1 MLTRL
6 FFPLFLLALA
16 VPAAAQAPV
25 AVTGTVVDAQ
35 SGDPLPGA
43 TVLLIRATPDST
55 RSGAA
60 TGLDGAFRL
69 EAAPGAYQLR
79 VSFVGYVPLA
89 QALRVTE
96 PVALGVL
103 ALTSDDAALGELQ
116 VEATRQRVSVRG
128 DTTAFNADAFP
139 VNPDATAGDLI
150 EKLPGVIVENGEV
163 QAEGETVQRVLV
175 DGREFFG
182 TDVRAALATL
192 PAEII
197 QEVQVFDRQS
207 EESQFSG
214 FDDGEAEKTINIV
227 TRSGMSNGQFGR
239 AYAGAGPDGEY
250 LAGGNV
256 TILDGERRITLVGIA
271 NNVDQQ
277 NFATEDLLGVVSS
290 GGGGRRGGGR
300 RGGGR
305 GGSVSDLLVD
315 DQSGINEAT
324 AFGVNVTDKLFG
336 GALDLQGSYFFNRTD
351 NTLDAALTREYLSDG
366 AISQLYDETETSG
379 GVNTNHRLS
388 LRAEADLSERTQ
400 LTVRPRLTLQSN
412 ETGGTLLGLTALP
425 SGDPLAQ
432 TTSVDESDL
441 SALSG
446 DLRVDLRHRFPTS
459 GRTLS
464 LGVGL
469 GANGQEGERNQA
481 YTLTAY
487 DPSREAEEED
497 VDQRTVTDTDA
508 RSVSGSLRYT
518 EPLGERAQL
527 QLAYRPSLSWSTS
540 DRLASL
546 ADATGAYTLPDSA
559 YSSLLDQRS
568 LTQRAGISLRFQSG
582 SNRRGERSARSEGP
596 PPDGGAPPPDAEG
609 GSRREGGPPAGGGG
623 GRRGGRNAQGLSA
636 QIGLDV
642 QHETLE
648 AEQFLP
654 TAYTV
659 DKSYWSLLPSARIRL
674 GLGEGARLGLSYN
687 ARTQTPSASQL
698 QDVIDNSN
706 PLLLTTGNPELAPST
721 THSVRAQVNATDPDG
736 GSVLVAA
743 LNGSYGQNAIV
754 TATTLARADTEIA
767 PGVVLP
773 AGAQLTRPINLDG
786 YWNGRALLTYGRPL
800 SLLKSNANVSLGASY
815 SRTPGLVDEAENVS
829 DQIGLDGRVFLGS
842 AISERVDFSLQY
854 GARYTSVANSA
865 VPELDQDYVRHL
877 AGAELTLLPW
887 DGLVFATDLSALHYT
902 GLDDSVDPTQVLWGA
917 RLGYK
922 FLDRDRAEVSL
933 SVSDLL
939 DQQADVERTV
949 TELYVEDAQS
959 RALGRYVMLNLT
971 YKLSNFGL

>member
-6 FFPLFLLALA
+6 LLPLLLLALA

-25 AVTGTVVDAQ
+25 AVTGTVVDAE

-60 TGLDGAFRL
+60 TGLDGAFRI

-79 VSFVGYVPLA
+79 VSFVGYVPLT
-89 QALRVTE
+89 QPLRVTE
-96 PVALGVL
+96 PVALGTL
-103 ALTSDDAALGELQ
+103 ALSTDDDALGELQ

-128 DTTAFNADAFP
+128 DTTAFNVDAFP
-139 VNPDATAGDLI
+139 VNPDATAGDLL
-150 EKLPGVIVENGEV
+150 EKLPGVIVEDGEV

-182 TDVRAALATL
+182 TDVSAALATL

-197 QEVQVFDRQS
+197 QEVQVFDRAS
-207 EESQFSG
+207 DEAQFSG
-214 FDDGEAEKTINIV
+214 FDDGESEKTINIV
-227 TRSGMSNGQFGR
+227 TRPGMSNGQFGR

-290 GGGGRRGGGR
+290 GGGRRRGGS
-300 RGGGR
+300 R

-324 AFGVNVTDKLFG
+324 AFGINVTDKLFG
-336 GALDLQGSYFFNRTD
+336 GALDLQGSYFYNTTD

-366 AISQLYDETETSG
+366 AVSQLYDETEASG
-379 GVNTNHRLS
+379 GTNTNHRLS
-388 LRAEADLSERTQ
+388 LRAEAELSDRTQ
-400 LTVRPRLTLQSN
+400 LSIRPQLTLQSN
-412 ETGGTLLGLTALP
+412 ETEGTLLGLTTLP
-425 SGDPLAQ
+425 SGAPLAQ
-432 TTSVDESDL
+432 TSSVDASDL

-446 DLRVDLRHRFPTS
+446 GVDVDLRHRFPTS

-464 LGVGL
+464 FGL
-469 GANGQEGERNQA
+469 GLDADGQDGERTQA
-481 YTLTAY
+481 YTVTAFG
-487 DPSREAEEED
+487 SESGETEED
-497 VDQRTVTDTDA
+497 VDQRIVTDSDA
-508 RSVSGSLRYT
+508 RTLSGSLRYT
-518 EPLGERAQL
+518 EPIGERAQL
-527 QLAYRPSLSWSTS
+527 QLSYRPSLSWSTS
-540 DRLASL
+540 DQLATL

-559 YSSLLDQRS
+559 YSSLLEQRS
-568 LTQRAGISLRFQSG
+568 LVQRGGISLRFESG
-582 SNRRGERSARSEGP
+582 RSQRGERTGERNARSEGP
-596 PPDGGAPPPDAEG
+596 PPDGPPEGGSPPPDAA
-609 GSRREGGPPAGGGG
+609 GGPPAGGGD
-623 GRRGGRNAQGLSA
+623 GRRGGRNAQGISG

-648 AEQFLP
+648 AEQLLP
-654 TAYTV
+654 TAYAV
-659 DKSYWSLLPSARIRL
+659 DQSYWSILPSARLRMA
-674 GLGEGARLGLSYN
+674 LGEGTQFRLSYR

-721 THSVRAQVNATDPDG
+721 THSVRAQVNATDPEG

-754 TATTLARADTEIA
+754 TATTLATTDTEIA

-773 AGAQLTRPINLDG
+773 AGAQLTRPVNLDG
-786 YWNGRALLTYGRPL
+786 YWNGRALLTYGRPV

-815 SRTPGLVDEAENVS
+815 TRTPGLVDESENVS

-842 AISERVDFSLQY
+842 SISERVDFSLQY
-854 GARYTSVANSA
+854 GARYTAVANSA

-877 AGAELTLLPW
+877 AGAEVTLLPW
-887 DGLVFATDLSALHYT
+887 DGIVFATDLNALHYT

-933 SVSDLL
+933 SVSDIL

-959 RALGRYVMLNLT
+959 QALGRYVMLNLT